1 MSHSDTPEQAAV
13 IAWKG
18 ERLVVSAFA
27 GTGKTSTLCRYAE
40 ENPTERMLYVAYNRA
55 IRDEAEQKF
64 PFNVTCKTSHQLAWP
79 TVGKYY
85 RHRLVNTLRLT
96 DVARALNSRNWLL
109 ARLTLDV
116 INRFMC
122 SASSHIT
129 AEHAPE
135 PDDCKG
141 LEPAKILLS
150 ARKIWD
156 MMSDRQGDFPVT
168 HDTYLKLFQLSHP
181 NLSSRYSTVLFDEAQ
196 DANPVTSAIVL
207 HQSCRVVL
215 VGDTHQQIYRFR
227 GADNAMYAPE
237 LESADRLWLTHSFRF
252 GPEVA
257 QVANRLLALK
267 GETYQV
273 TGKGGADR
281 VLQTTPRTFGHHA
294 VLHRT
299 VCGVIRT
306 ALHWSLAGKKVYW
319 VGGME
324 SYKIEDLLDLYWFSI
339 DMTERMRH
347 DRLAREYRDY
357 DEYLQIAEDTGDV
370 EMKQAIFILE
380 QFFPLPDRLITLRE
394 QRVTTE
400 SDADVTVC
408 TAHRGKGLEWDRVK
422 LHDDFADILDPEMPE
437 SKRHDEINLMY
448 VATTRA
454 RKILILDPVLSEL
467 LAQPPAEDISGSSHE
482 VSGGTEVSTESGDK
496 GAEYVPES

>member
-79 TVGKYY
+79 TVGKHYS
-85 RHRLVNTLRLT
+85 HRLVNTLRLT
-96 DVARALNSRNWLL
+96 DVARALNSHNWLL

-122 SASSHIT
+122 SASAYIT

-141 LEPAKILLS
+141 MESAQILRS

-181 NLSSRYSTVLFDEAQ
+181 SFSSRYSTVLFDEAQ

-207 HQSCRVVL
+207 NQSCRVVL

-237 LESADRLWLTHSFRF
+237 LGSADRLWLTHSFRF

-267 GETYQV
+267 GETHQV

-324 SYKIEDLLDLYWFSI
+324 SYKVGELLDLYWFSV
-339 DMTERMRH
+339 DMAERMQH
-347 DRLAREYRDY
+347 DRLSREYRDY
-357 DEYLQIAEDTGDV
+357 DEYLQIAEETNDV

-380 QFFPLPDRLITLRE
+380 QFFPLPERLNTLRD

-400 SDADVTVC
+400 ADADVTVC
-408 TAHRGKGLEWDRVK
+408 TAHRSKGLEWDRVK

-437 SKRHDEINLMY
+437 SKRQDEINLMY
-448 VATTRA
+448 VAATRA
-454 RKILILDPVLSEL
+454 RKILIPDPVLSEL
-467 LAQPPAEDISGSSHE
+467 LAQPPASALFPPLSEAGISSPETG
-482 VSGGTEVSTESGDK
+482 GDK
-496 GAEYVPES
+496 NDVA

>member
-1 MSHSDTPEQAAV
+1 MSYPDTPEQAAV

-18 ERLVVSAFA
+18 KRLVVSACA
-27 GTGKTSTLCRYAE
+27 GSGKTTTLRRFAE

-64 PFNVTCKTSHQLAWP
+64 PFNVICKTSHQLAWP
-79 TVGKYY
+79 TVGKHYSQ
-85 RHRLVNTLRLT
+85 RLVNTLRLT

-116 INRFMC
+116 LNRFMC
-122 SASSHIT
+122 SASANIS
-129 AEHAPE
+129 EELLPDL
-135 PDDCKG
+135 DDCKG
-141 LEPAKILLS
+141 LPPERILLS
-150 ARKIWD
+150 ARNIWA
-156 MMSDRQGDFPVT
+156 MMSSRQGTFPVT
-168 HDTYLKLFQLSHP
+168 HDTYLKIYQLSKP
-181 NLSSRYSTVLFDEAQ
+181 DLSARYTTVLFDEAQ
-196 DANPVTSAIVL
+196 DANPVTSAIIL
-207 HQSCRVVL
+207 EQPCRVVL

-227 GADNAMYAPE
+227 GADNALQAPQ
-237 LESADRLWLTHSFRF
+237 LECADRLWLTHSFRF
-252 GPEVA
+252 GPEIA
-257 QVANRLLALK
+257 EVANRLLSLK
-267 GETYQV
+267 GETHKI
-273 TGKGGADR
+273 TGKGGSDR
-281 VLQTTPRTFGHHA
+281 VLTMVPRTFGHHA
-294 VLHRT
+294 ILHRS

-306 ALHWSLAGKKVYW
+306 ALHWSLAGKKVFW

-347 DRLAREYRDY
+347 DRLTREYRDY

-380 QFFPLPDRLITLRE
+380 QFFPLPDRLTTLRE

-408 TAHRGKGLEWDRVK
+408 TAHRGKGLEWDRVQ
-422 LHDDFADILDPEMPE
+422 LYDDFADILDPEMPDI
-437 SKRHDEINLMY
+437 KRQDEINLMY

-454 RKILILDPVLSEL
+454 RKVLILDPILAEL
-467 LAQPPAEDISGSSHE
+467 LAQPPAGELFPPSVESIIPSPDIVQGE
-482 VSGGTEVSTESGDK
+482 NDV
-496 GAEYVPES
+496 A

>member
-1 MSHSDTPEQAAV
+1 MSYPDTPEQAAV

-18 ERLVVSAFA
+18 TRLVVSACA
-27 GTGKTSTLCRYAE
+27 GSGKTTTLRRFAE

-64 PFNVTCKTSHQLAWP
+64 PFNVICKTSHQLAWP
-79 TVGKYY
+79 TVGKHYSQ
-85 RHRLVNTLRLT
+85 RLVSTLRLT

-116 INRFMC
+116 LNRFMC
-122 SASSHIT
+122 SASANIS
-129 AEHAPE
+129 EELLPDL
-135 PDDCKG
+135 DDCKG
-141 LEPAKILLS
+141 LQPERVLLS
-150 ARKIWD
+150 ARNIWA
-156 MMSDRQGDFPVT
+156 MMSSRQEAFPVT
-168 HDTYLKLFQLSHP
+168 HDTYLKIYQLSKP
-181 NLSSRYSTVLFDEAQ
+181 DLSARYTTVLFDEAQ
-196 DANPVTSAIVL
+196 DANPVTSAIIL
-207 HQSCRVVL
+207 EQACRVVL

-227 GADNAMYAPE
+227 GADNALHVPQ
-237 LESADRLWLTHSFRF
+237 LECADRLWLTHSFRF
-252 GPEVA
+252 GPEIA
-257 QVANRLLALK
+257 EVANSLLSLK
-267 GETYQV
+267 GETHKI
-273 TGKGGADR
+273 TGKGGSDR
-281 VLQTTPRTFGHHA
+281 VLTMVPRAFGHHA
-294 VLHRT
+294 ILHRS

-306 ALHWSLAGKKVYW
+306 ALHWSLAGKKVFW

-347 DRLAREYRDY
+347 DRLTREYRDY

-380 QFFPLPDRLITLRE
+380 QFFPLPDRLTTLRE

-408 TAHRGKGLEWDRVK
+408 TAHRGKGLEWDRVQ
-422 LHDDFADILDPEMPE
+422 LYDDFADILDPEMPDV
-437 SKRHDEINLMY
+437 KRHDEINLMY

-454 RKILILDPVLSEL
+454 RKVLILAPILAEL
-467 LAQPPAEDISGSSHE
+467 LAQPSAGELFPPFVESIIPSPDIVQGE
-482 VSGGTEVSTESGDK
+482 NDV
-496 GAEYVPES
+496 A

>member
-1 MSHSDTPEQAAV
+1 MFYPDTPEQYAV

-18 ERLVVSAFA
+18 KRLVVSACA
-27 GTGKTSTLCRYAE
+27 GSGKTTTLRRFAE

-64 PFNVTCKTSHQLAWP
+64 PFNVICKTSHQLAWP
-79 TVGKYY
+79 TVGKHYSQ
-85 RHRLVNTLRLT
+85 RLVNTLRLT

-116 INRFMC
+116 LNRFMC
-122 SASSHIT
+122 SALAKIS
-129 AEHAPE
+129 EKLLPDQ
-135 PDDCKG
+135 DDCKG
-141 LEPAKILLS
+141 LQPERILLS
-150 ARKIWD
+150 AQNIWA
-156 MMSDRQGDFPVT
+156 MMSSRQEIFPVT
-168 HDTYLKLFQLSHP
+168 HDTYLKIYQLSKP
-181 NLSSRYSTVLFDEAQ
+181 DLSARYTTVLFDEAQ
-196 DANPVTSAIVL
+196 DANPVTSAIIL
-207 HQSCRVVL
+207 EQPCRVVL

-227 GADNAMYAPE
+227 GADNALCAPQ
-237 LESADRLWLTHSFRF
+237 LECADRLWLTHSFRF
-252 GPEVA
+252 GPEIA
-257 QVANRLLALK
+257 EVANRLLSLK
-267 GETYQV
+267 GETHKI
-273 TGKGGADR
+273 TGKGGSDR
-281 VLQTTPRTFGHHA
+281 VLTMVPRTFGHHA
-294 VLHRT
+294 ILHRS

-306 ALHWSLAGKKVYW
+306 ALHWSLAGKKVFW

-347 DRLAREYRDY
+347 DRLTREYRDY

-380 QFFPLPDRLITLRE
+380 QFFPLPDRLTTLRE

-408 TAHRGKGLEWDRVK
+408 TAHRGKGLEWDRVQ
-422 LHDDFADILDPEMPE
+422 LYDDFADILDPEMPDI
-437 SKRHDEINLMY
+437 KRHDEINLMY

-454 RKILILDPVLSEL
+454 RKVLILDPILAEL
-467 LAQPPAEDISGSSHE
+467 LAQPSAGELFPPFVESIIPSPDIVQGE
-482 VSGGTEVSTESGDK
+482 NDV
-496 GAEYVPES
+496 A

>member
-1 MSHSDTPEQAAV
+1 MSYSDTPEQAAV

-141 LEPAKILLS
+141 LEPAQILLS
-150 ARKIWD
+150 ARRIWD

-181 NLSSRYSTVLFDEAQ
+181 NLSFRYSTVLFDEAQ

-267 GETYQV
+267 GETHQV

-281 VLQTTPRTFGHHA
+281 VLQTTPRTLGHHA
-294 VLHRT
+294 VLHRS

-306 ALHWSLAGKKVYW
+306 ALHWSLSGKKVYW

-324 SYKIEDLLDLYWFSI
+324 SYKVEDLLDLYWFSV
-339 DMTERMRH
+339 DMTERMQH
-347 DRLAREYRDY
+347 DRLTREYRDY
-357 DEYLQIAEDTGDV
+357 GEYQQIAEDTNDV

-380 QFFPLPDRLITLRE
+380 QFFPLPDRLNTLRE

>member
-79 TVGKYY
+79 TVGKHYS
-85 RHRLVNTLRLT
+85 HRLVNTLRLT
-96 DVARALNSRNWLL
+96 DVARALNSHNWLL

-122 SASSHIT
+122 SASAYIT

-141 LEPAKILLS
+141 IESAQILRS
-150 ARKIWD
+150 ARKVWD

-181 NLSSRYSTVLFDEAQ
+181 SFSSRYSTVLFDEAQ

-207 HQSCRVVL
+207 NQSCRVVL

-227 GADNAMYAPE
+227 GADNAM
-237 LESADRLWLTHSFRF
+237 
-252 GPEVA
+252 
-257 QVANRLLALK
+257 
-267 GETYQV
+267 
-273 TGKGGADR
+273 
-281 VLQTTPRTFGHHA
+281 
-294 VLHRT
+294 
-299 VCGVIRT
+299 
-306 ALHWSLAGKKVYW
+306 
-319 VGGME
+319 
-324 SYKIEDLLDLYWFSI
+324 
-339 DMTERMRH
+339 
-347 DRLAREYRDY
+347 
-357 DEYLQIAEDTGDV
+357 
-370 EMKQAIFILE
+370 
-380 QFFPLPDRLITLRE
+380 
-394 QRVTTE
+394 
-400 SDADVTVC
+400 
-408 TAHRGKGLEWDRVK
+408 
-422 LHDDFADILDPEMPE
+422 
-437 SKRHDEINLMY
+437 
-448 VATTRA
+448 
-454 RKILILDPVLSEL
+454 
-467 LAQPPAEDISGSSHE
+467 
-482 VSGGTEVSTESGDK
+482 
-496 GAEYVPES
+496 

>member
-1 MSHSDTPEQAAV
+1 MSHSDTPEQAVV

-79 TVGKYY
+79 TVGKHYS
-85 RHRLVNTLRLT
+85 HRLVNTLRLT
-96 DVARALNSRNWLL
+96 DVARALNSHNWLL

-122 SASSHIT
+122 SASAYIT

-141 LEPAKILLS
+141 IESAQILRS

-168 HDTYLKLFQLSHP
+168 HDTYLKLYQLSNP
-181 NLSSRYSTVLFDEAQ
+181 DLSSRYTTVLFDEAQ

-207 HQSCRVVL
+207 NQSCRVVL

-257 QVANRLLALK
+257 RVANRLLALK
-267 GETYQV
+267 GETHQV

-319 VGGME
+319 VGGMD
-324 SYKIEDLLDLYWFSI
+324 SYKVGELLDLYWFSV
-339 DMTERMRH
+339 DMAERMQH
-347 DRLAREYRDY
+347 DRLSREFRDY
-357 DEYLQIAEDTGDV
+357 DEYLQIAEETNDV

-380 QFFPLPDRLITLRE
+380 QFFPLPERLNTLRD
-394 QRVTTE
+394 QRVITE
-400 SDADVTVC
+400 ADADVTVC
-408 TAHRGKGLEWDRVK
+408 TAHRSKGLEWDRVK

-437 SKRHDEINLMY
+437 SKRQDEINLMY
-448 VATTRA
+448 VAATRA
-454 RKILILDPVLSEL
+454 RKILIPDPVLSEL
-467 LAQPPAEDISGSSHE
+467 LAQPPASELLPPRSEGGISSPETG
-482 VSGGTEVSTESGDK
+482 GDK
-496 GAEYVPES
+496 NDVA

>member
-1 MSHSDTPEQAAV
+1 MSYPDTPEQAAV

-18 ERLVVSAFA
+18 KRLVVSACA
-27 GTGKTSTLCRYAE
+27 GSGKTTTLRRFAE

-64 PFNVTCKTSHQLAWP
+64 PFNVICKTSHQLAWP
-79 TVGKYY
+79 TVGKHYSQ
-85 RHRLVNTLRLT
+85 RLVNTLRLT

-116 INRFMC
+116 LNRFMC
-122 SASSHIT
+122 SASANISK
-129 AEHAPE
+129 ELLPDL
-135 PDDCKG
+135 DDCKG
-141 LEPAKILLS
+141 LPPERILLS
-150 ARKIWD
+150 ARNIWA
-156 MMSDRQGDFPVT
+156 MMSSRQGTFPVT
-168 HDTYLKLFQLSHP
+168 HDTYLKIYQLSKP
-181 NLSSRYSTVLFDEAQ
+181 DLSARYTTVLFDEAQ
-196 DANPVTSAIVL
+196 DANPVTSAIIL
-207 HQSCRVVL
+207 EQPCRVVL

-227 GADNAMYAPE
+227 GADNALQAPQ
-237 LESADRLWLTHSFRF
+237 LECADRLWLTHSFRF
-252 GPEVA
+252 GPEIA
-257 QVANRLLALK
+257 EVANRLLSLK
-267 GETYQV
+267 GETHKI
-273 TGKGGADR
+273 TGKGGSDR
-281 VLQTTPRTFGHHA
+281 VLTMVPRTFGHHA
-294 VLHRT
+294 ILHRS

-306 ALHWSLAGKKVYW
+306 ALHWSLAGKKVFW

-347 DRLAREYRDY
+347 DRLTREYRDY

-380 QFFPLPDRLITLRE
+380 QFFPLPDRLTTLRE

-408 TAHRGKGLEWDRVK
+408 TAHRGKGLEWDRVQ
-422 LHDDFADILDPEMPE
+422 LYDDFADILDPEMPDI
-437 SKRHDEINLMY
+437 KRQDEINLMY

-454 RKILILDPVLSEL
+454 RKVLILDPILAEL
-467 LAQPPAEDISGSSHE
+467 LAQPSAGELFPPSVESIIPSPDIVQGE
-482 VSGGTEVSTESGDK
+482 NDV
-496 GAEYVPES
+496 A

>member
-1 MSHSDTPEQAAV
+1 MSYPDTPEQAAV

-18 ERLVVSAFA
+18 ERLVVIAFA
-27 GTGKTSTLCRYAE
+27 GTGKTSTLRRYAE

-79 TVGKYY
+79 TVGKHYS
-85 RHRLVNTLRLT
+85 HRLVNTLRLT
-96 DVARALNSRNWLL
+96 DIARALNSRNWLQS
-109 ARLTLDV
+109 RLVLDV
-116 INRFMC
+116 LNRFMC
-122 SASSHIT
+122 SSSPQIS
-129 AEHAPE
+129 AEHAPDA
-135 PDDCKG
+135 DDCKG
-141 LEPAKILLS
+141 LEPTQILLS

-156 MMSDRQGDFPVT
+156 KMSARHGDFPVT
-168 HDTYLKLFQLSHP
+168 HDTYLKLYQLSKP
-181 NLSSRYSTVLFDEAQ
+181 NLSSRYTTLLFDEAQ

-207 HQSCRVVL
+207 NQTCRVVL
-215 VGDTHQQIYRFR
+215 VGDAHQQIYRFR
-227 GADNAMYAPE
+227 GADNAMQSPQ
-237 LESADRLWLTHSFRF
+237 LEKADRLWLTHSFRF

-267 GETYQV
+267 GETHQV
-273 TGKGGADR
+273 TGKGGSDR
-281 VLQTTPRTFGHHA
+281 VLQTVPRTFGHHA
-294 VLHRT
+294 VLHRS

-306 ALHWSLAGKKVYW
+306 ALHWSLAGKKVFW

-339 DMTERMRH
+339 DMAERMQH
-347 DRLAREYRDY
+347 DRLTREYRDY
-357 DEYLQIAEDTGDV
+357 NEYLQIAEDTGDV

-380 QFFPLPDRLITLRE
+380 QFFPLPDRLNTLRE

-408 TAHRGKGLEWDRVK
+408 TAHRGKGLEWERVQ
-422 LHDDFADILDPEMPE
+422 LHDDFADILDPEIPE
-437 SKRHDEINLMY
+437 SKRHDEINLLY

-454 RKILILDPVLSEL
+454 RRTLVIDPILSEL
-467 LAQPPAEDISGSSHE
+467 LAQPQPGELLPSVHESSETVEDE
-482 VSGGTEVSTESGDK
+482 NDV
-496 GAEYVPES
+496 A

>member
-1 MSHSDTPEQAAV
+1 MSYPDTPEQAAV

-18 ERLVVSAFA
+18 TRLVVSACA
-27 GTGKTSTLCRYAE
+27 GSGKTTTLRRFAE

-64 PFNVTCKTSHQLAWP
+64 PFNVICKTSHQLAWP
-79 TVGKYY
+79 TVGKHYSQ
-85 RHRLVNTLRLT
+85 RLVNTLRLT

-116 INRFMC
+116 LNRFMC
-122 SASSHIT
+122 SASANIS
-129 AEHAPE
+129 EELLPDQ
-135 PDDCKG
+135 DDCKG
-141 LEPAKILLS
+141 LPPEGILLS
-150 ARKIWD
+150 ARNIWA
-156 MMSDRQGDFPVT
+156 MMSSRQGTFPVT
-168 HDTYLKLFQLSHP
+168 HDTYLKIYQLSKP
-181 NLSSRYSTVLFDEAQ
+181 DLSARYTTVLFDEAQ
-196 DANPVTSAIVL
+196 DANPVTSAIIL
-207 HQSCRVVL
+207 EQPGRVVL

-227 GADNAMYAPE
+227 GADNALQAPQ
-237 LESADRLWLTHSFRF
+237 LECADRLWLTHSFRF
-252 GPEVA
+252 GPEIA
-257 QVANRLLALK
+257 EVANRLLSLK
-267 GETYQV
+267 GETHKI
-273 TGKGGADR
+273 TGKGGSDR
-281 VLQTTPRTFGHHA
+281 VLTMVPRTFGHHA
-294 VLHRT
+294 ILHRS

-306 ALHWSLAGKKVYW
+306 ALHWSLAGKKVFW

-347 DRLAREYRDY
+347 DRLTREYRDY

-380 QFFPLPDRLITLRE
+380 QFFPLPDRLTTLRE

-408 TAHRGKGLEWDRVK
+408 TAHRGKGLEWDRVQ
-422 LHDDFADILDPEMPE
+422 LYDDFADILDPEMPDI
-437 SKRHDEINLMY
+437 KRQDEINLMY

-454 RKILILDPVLSEL
+454 RKVLILDPILAEL
-467 LAQPPAEDISGSSHE
+467 LAQPSAGEFFPPSVESIIPSPDIVQGE
-482 VSGGTEVSTESGDK
+482 NDV
-496 GAEYVPES
+496 A

>member
-64 PFNVTCKTSHQLAWP
+64 PFNVTCKTSHQLSWP

-129 AEHAPE
+129 AGHAPE

-141 LEPAKILLS
+141 LEPAQILLS

-207 HQSCRVVL
+207 NQSCRVVL

-267 GETYQV
+267 GETHQV

-324 SYKIEDLLDLYWFSI
+324 SYKVEDLLDLYWFSV
-339 DMTERMRH
+339 DMAERMQH
-347 DRLAREYRDY
+347 DRLSREYRDY
-357 DEYLQIAEDTGDV
+357 DEYLQIAEDTNDV
-370 EMKQAIFILE
+370 EMKQAIFILD
-380 QFFPLPDRLITLRE
+380 QFFPLPDRLNTLRD